1 MNGLAA
7 FNKGYWFDPKT
18 PTNQIF
24 CIIADKGWFASWL
37 FPILQSL
44 ILAKQGLKTHALIIT
59 VEDNRERSLCSYS
72 KRKVPGWN
80 TVLFKKTLSSEP
92 LQ

>member
-24 CIIADKGWFASWL
+24 CQIIDKGWFVFWL
-37 FPILQSL
+37 IRVAMSGCLLF
-44 ILAKQGLKTHALIIT
+44 QGTRTHSLIIT
-59 VEDNRERSLCSYS
+59 VEDNRDKCDIPYS
-72 KRKVPGWN
+72 QRIHRGFN
-80 TVLFKKTLSSEP
+80 TLILKEEISKEE
-92 LQ
+92 

>member
-24 CIIADKGWFASWL
+24 CQIIDKGWFAFWL
-37 FPILQSL
+37 IRVAMSGCLLF
-44 ILAKQGLKTHALIIT
+44 QGTRTHSLIIT
-59 VEDNRERSLCSYS
+59 VEDNRDKCDTPYS
-72 KRKVPGWN
+72 QRIHRGFN
-80 TVLFKKTLSSEP
+80 TLILREEISKEE
-92 LQ
+92 